1 MPVQLTSA
9 SFTPWSGLRLTG
21 ISVPQSDAAADG
33 NFFEAAAFT
42 ARLRL
47 APILRRRLEI
57 TQVGLETPKVTWRQ
71 TAQGEWRLPQRAPPP
86 ESAPAPS
93 TAAVET
99 PASATPSAQAEQPPA
114 QTGGFEVSVSRLKIS
129 DGTFDF
135 LDNHSKRL
143 ASLSG
148 VDVTCPV
155 ADKEK
160 IEGKASSEKIS
171 IKDHV
176 FLEKLRTPFSYAGG
190 TLLLPAI
197 STSVADG
204 TMNGSFKMQTDSAD
218 SPFSTSVK
226 VQNVNLDRLIT
237 EAGGT
242 SGQVSGRFNGFL
254 DVSGMLANA
263 KSLSGSGQIVLMNGQ
278 IQQYEFLQMLGKGL
292 QIEELMQLT
301 LRNAQ
306 ADYRIENGDIL
317 LDQLLLESPNLK
329 LTAQGT
335 VHLDGALD
343 LRARLTIYPKISHQL
358 PRIIAENFTPVENSD
373 QRYVDFDVKGTISK
387 PKTNLLERMVGR
399 KIEKQ
404 AIDLI
409 RSLFGKKPGKTDPTP
424 APPK

>member
-1 MPVQLTSA
+1 MTQPPTAISSRPPRSPRVSA
-9 SFTPWSGLRLTG
+9 SRRSSAAGSRSPR
-21 ISVPQSDAAADG
+21 SDSKPRKSHGDK
-33 NFFEAAAFT
+33 
-42 ARLRL
+42 
-47 APILRRRLEI
+47 P
-57 TQVGLETPKVTWRQ
+57 Q
-71 TAQGEWRLPQRAPPP
+71 TASGGFPSARLPQKTPLPHRPQPSRRLPPP
-86 ESAPAPS
+86 GRPRRRNSLLRKR
-93 TAAVET
+93 
-99 PASATPSAQAEQPPA
+99 
-114 QTGGFEVSVSRLKIS
+114 GGFEVSVSRLKIS

-135 LDNHSKRL
+135 LDNHRKRL

-218 SPFSTSVK
+218 SPFNTSVK
-226 VQNVNLDRLIT
+226 VQNVNLERLIT
-237 EAGGT
+237 EAGGP

-263 KSLSGSGQIVLMNGQ
+263 KSLSGSGQIVLENGQ

-343 LRARLTIYPKISHQL
+343 LSARLTIYPKIIHQL

-409 RSLFGKKPGKTDPTP
+409 RSLFGKKPGKTDQTP
-424 APPK
+424 SPPK